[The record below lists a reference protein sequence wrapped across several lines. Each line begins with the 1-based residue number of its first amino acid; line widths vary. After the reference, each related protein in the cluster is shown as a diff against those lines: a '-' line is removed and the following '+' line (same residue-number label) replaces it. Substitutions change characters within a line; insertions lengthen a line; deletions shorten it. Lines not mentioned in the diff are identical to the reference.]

1 MTVFVI
7 VVLFLLTL
15 FFFMIMPSRKFK
27 KELSKYD
34 GTLIAH
40 RGLYNNEEGIPE
52 NSLAAFSLAAKNG
65 YAIEFDIRLTKDG
78 EVVVFHDSTL
88 KRMCGADKRVYE
100 LTLEELRE
108 YNLLSTDEK
117 IPTLSEMLETV
128 GESTLLF
135 VEVKAD
141 DYSPYEIFKRAK
153 TVLDKFEGEYAVQS
167 FDPRI
172 LRCYKKHQ
180 PEIIR
185 GQLAMGVYNKGFLYG
200 ALACL
205 LCNFISRPH
214 YVAYVYENRKN
225 VFFKLNKILGAYSQG
240 WTVRTPEELEEA
252 KKHYDIII
260 FENFRPL

>member
-1 MTVFVI
+1 MTVFIIVI
-7 VVLFLLTL
+7 LSLLALFL
-15 FFFMIMPSRKFK
+15 FMIMPSRRFK
-27 KELSKYD
+27 KELFKYN
-34 GTLIAH
+34 GRLIAH
-40 RGLYNNEEGIPE
+40 RGLYNNEKGIPE
-52 NSLAAFSLAAKNG
+52 NSLAAFVLAAKNG

-78 EVVVFHDSTL
+78 EVVVLHDSSL
-88 KRMCGADKRVYE
+88 KRMCGIDKKVYE
-100 LTLEELRE
+100 LTLKELKE
-108 YNLLSTDEK
+108 YNLLSTNEK

-141 DYSPYEIFKRAK
+141 DYSPYEIFKRVK
-153 TVLDKFEGEYAVQS
+153 TVLDSFEGKYMVQS

-185 GQLAMGVYNKGFLYG
+185 GQLAMGEYKKGFLRG

-214 YVAYVYENRKN
+214 YVAYVYQNRKN
-225 VFFKLNKILGAYSQG
+225 VFFKLSKMLGAYSQG
-240 WTVRTPEELEEA
+240 WTIRTSEELEEA
-252 KKHYDIII
+252 KKHYDIFI
-260 FENFRPL
+260 FENFKP

>member
-1 MTVFVI
+1 MLFFI
-7 VVLFLLTL
+7 AILFLLAL
-15 FFFMIMPSRKFK
+15 FLFMIMPSRRLKNK
-27 KELSKYD
+27 LSKYND
-34 GTLIAH
+34 VLIAH
-40 RGLYNNEEGIPE
+40 RGLYNNEKGIPE
-52 NSLAAFSLAAKNG
+52 NSLAAFDLAAKNG

-78 EVVVFHDSTL
+78 EVVVLHDSSL
-88 KRMCGADKRVYE
+88 NRMCGIDKKVYE
-100 LTLEELRE
+100 LTLKELKE
-108 YNLLSTDEK
+108 YNLLSTNEK

-153 TVLDKFEGEYAVQS
+153 TVLDSFEGKYMVQS

-185 GQLAMGVYNKGFLYG
+185 GQLAMGEYKKGFLRG

-214 YVAYVYENRKN
+214 YVAYVYQNRKN
-225 VFFKLNKILGAYSQG
+225 VFFKLSKMLGAYSQG
-240 WTVRTPEELEEA
+240 WTIRTPEELEDA
-252 KKHYDIII
+252 KKHYDIFV
-260 FENFRPL
+260 FENFKPL